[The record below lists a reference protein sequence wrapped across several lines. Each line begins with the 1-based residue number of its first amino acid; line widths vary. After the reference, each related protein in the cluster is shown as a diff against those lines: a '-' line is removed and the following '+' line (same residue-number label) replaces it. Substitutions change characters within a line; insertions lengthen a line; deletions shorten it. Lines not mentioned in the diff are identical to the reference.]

1 METRGAGKQGQKKKG
16 KQNKKGKQQINSSP
30 PPPIP
35 PPIPDG
41 WLEIG
46 KIVAPQGLSGEVR
59 VYPESDFPER
69 FEIPGKRWLLR
80 PGEAEPQPIELLT
93 GRYIQ
98 GKNLYVLKLAGVDN
112 CDSAEELRNCK
123 LLVPQSDRP
132 ELGEDEYHVI
142 DLIGLPVFMQESGE
156 FVGTVVDIIA
166 AGNDLLDVELHQ
178 EEEGE
183 RGREG
188 EGETN
193 NPNPKSKIKNP
204 KSVLI
209 PFVKAIAPV
218 VDLENRRIEITPPP
232 GLLEVNDLVKKNVE
246 T

>member
-1 METRGAGKQGQKKKG
+1 MNRKDAKDTKKKSG
-16 KQNKKGKQQINSSP
+16 KKQISAPPSPSP
-30 PPPIP
+30 PLPPSP
-35 PPIPDG
+35 TPNLDG

-59 VYPESDFPER
+59 VYPQSDFPER
-69 FEIPGKRWLLR
+69 FEVPGKRWLLR

-98 GKNLYVLKLAGVDN
+98 GKNLYVLKLAGVNN
-112 CDSAEELRNCK
+112 CDSAEELRGCK
-123 LLVPQSDRP
+123 LLVPESDRP
-132 ELGEDEYHVI
+132 ELGEDEYHVV
-142 DLIGLPVFMQESGE
+142 DLIGLSVFMQESGKL
-156 FVGTVVDIIA
+156 VGTVVDIIA

-178 EEEGE
+178 DD
-183 RGREG
+183 EG
-188 EGETN
+188 EGERN

-218 VDLENRRIEITPPP
+218 VDLQNRRIEITPPP
-232 GLLEVNDLVKKNVE
+232 GLLEVND
-246 T
+246 